1 MSYHAPSYRIYLA
14 TEPIDFRKGMDGLV
28 AHVASQFQLDPFH
41 GAIWVFRSRRA
52 DKLKMIVW
60 DGTGLV
66 LTMKRLDGKRFVWP
80 KAQSGPMML
89 NQVQFDALF
98 SGVDW
103 RGIAVNAPRKP
114 VIA

>member
-1 MSYHAPSYRIYLA
+1 M
-14 TEPIDFRKGMDGLV
+14 
-28 AHVASQFQLDPFH
+28 
-41 GAIWVFRSRRA
+41 FRSRRA

-60 DGTGLV
+60 DDEPWCAIGSSAMANGLV

-80 KAQSGPMML
+80 KAQSGPMMR

-98 SGVDW
+98 AGVDW

>member
-1 MSYHAPSYRIYLA
+1 MIL
-14 TEPIDFRKGMDGLV
+14 EPV
-28 AHVASQFQLDPFH
+28 ANH
-41 GAIWVFRSRRA
+41 GSMFRSRRA

-114 VIA
+114 AIA

>member
-1 MSYHAPSYRIYLA
+1 MSYHTPSYRIYLA

-28 AHVASQFQLDPFH
+28 AHVASQFQLDPFD

-66 LTMKRLDGKRFVWP
+66 LTMKRLDGKRLIWP
-80 KAQSGPMML
+80 KAQSGPLML

-98 SGVDW
+98 AGVDW
-103 RGIAVNAPRKP
+103 RGIALNVPRKP